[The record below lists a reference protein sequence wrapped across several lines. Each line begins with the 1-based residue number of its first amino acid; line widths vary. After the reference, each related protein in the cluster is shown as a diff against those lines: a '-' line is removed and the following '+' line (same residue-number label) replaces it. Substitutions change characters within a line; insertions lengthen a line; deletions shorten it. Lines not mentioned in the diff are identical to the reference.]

1 MILLSNI
8 QNSKNDFK
16 ILKWYKI
23 FCYAVSKIIIIS
35 HRIFFLNNSQSK
47 KTVTKPDTAFS
58 WKTALYQPRTKSPKQ
73 ATRGKNIQII
83 HQHWT
88 PELPSSPNTRLHFD
102 VHNTK
107 NKIHPKY
114 QWQKTLMPLMA
125 LLLSAGKNTISTA
138 RQWFYIYRN
147 WSNKQLSSAAKA
159 LSLDSN
165 RGLHD
170 FQNPLCVLRFYMACG
185 PKRNLNQLW
194 YRSPAANKDLELE

>member
-1 MILLSNI
+1 MILKSWNDIRYSAMQSLKLLSYHI
-8 QNSKNDFK
+8 EF
-16 ILKWYKI
+16 
-23 FCYAVSKIIIIS
+23 
-35 HRIFFLNNSQSK
+35 FFLNNSQSK

-107 NKIHPKY
+107 KIHPKY